1 MTASEATP
9 AIFGGLFS
17 DPETA
22 LLFSDGE
29 TVRAMIEI
37 EVALARVQAAAGMI
51 PAEAAERIAITAAA
65 FDPDLGELA
74 AGTEATGGVTIPLI
88 AQLRAAVGGEA
99 AGFVHWGATSQDIVD
114 TGLVLRLRRTLDL
127 LGGRLDGVAAS
138 LARIAKAHRRTLAV
152 ARTRSQQAVPTTFGL
167 KVANWL
173 VPLLR
178 HRDRLAEMRPRLLAV
193 QLGGAAGTLAAMGD
207 DGIRIMEALARE
219 LDLAVTATPWHT
231 QRDAIAELAGWLT
244 LVTATLGKLG
254 QDIVLLSQ
262 SEVGEV
268 REGGGGGSST
278 MPQKS
283 NPVAAETLVALARFT
298 AGLVGTVHQAALHEL
313 ERGGAAWQLESMAL
327 PQMAVA
333 CGAALRHAGR
343 LLDGLAID
351 PDRMRRNL
359 DAANG
364 LVLAEA
370 ASFALA
376 RRLPR
381 DTAKAMVTGACRE
394 VETTGRHLIE
404 VLKDKTAEAVDWDAL
419 ADPANYLGAADAF
432 VARVLK
438 AAKE

>member
-1 MTASEATP
+1 MHYRGS
-9 AIFGGLFS
+9 
-17 DPETA
+17 
-22 LLFSDGE
+22 
-29 TVRAMIEI
+29 RN
-37 EVALARVQAAAGMI
+37 
-51 PAEAAERIAITAAA
+51 
-65 FDPDLGELA
+65 
-74 AGTEATGGVTIPLI
+74 TG
-88 AQLRAAVGGEA
+88 A
-99 AGFVHWGATSQDIVD
+99 
-114 TGLVLRLRRTLDL
+114 
-127 LGGRLDGVAAS
+127 
-138 LARIAKAHRRTLAV
+138 
-152 ARTRSQQAVPTTFGL
+152 
-167 KVANWL
+167 
-173 VPLLR
+173 
-178 HRDRLAEMRPRLLAV
+178 
-193 QLGGAAGTLAAMGD
+193 
-207 DGIRIMEALARE
+207 
-219 LDLAVTATPWHT
+219 
-231 QRDAIAELAGWLT
+231 WLT

-394 VETTGRHLIE
+394 AETTGRHLIE
-404 VLKDKTAEAVDWDAL
+404 VLKDKNAEAVDWDAL